1 MNVTQE
7 KISAINAGKIRNEE
21 HHLNLFMASVI
32 FIKSLKNWEVMVV
45 ATPVKEIN
53 WKWKSTMS

>member
-1 MNVTQE
+1 MNAIPE

-32 FIKSLKNWEVMVV
+32 FIKSLKN
-45 ATPVKEIN
+45 
-53 WKWKSTMS
+53 